1 MDYIQLHGH
10 YQSLR
15 NQRTLAGPTHEIKG
29 RLKESRVAIQQQVIS
44 KTLEPSDM
52 ILQQFHHVAMH
63 TSLEWAQH
71 ALADDMSNTTTKRFN
86 V

>member
-52 ILQQFHHVAMH
+52 ILQ
-63 TSLEWAQH
+63 
-71 ALADDMSNTTTKRFN
+71 
-86 V
+86 